1 MHEKT
6 LSSEA
11 CDELCNIMDSLQL
24 NTNESVVNI
33 GEESYGLRGSFI
45 GEGTFQQDEMEQMV
59 NNWAFIE
66 SNPLIIDAYVD
77 KVIEELE
84 QT

>member
-11 CDELCNIMDSLQL
+11 CDELRNIMDSLQL

-33 GEESYGLRGSFI
+33 GEEAYGLRGSFVR
-45 GEGTFQQDEMEQMV
+45 EGTFQQDEMEQMV

-66 SNPLIIDAYVD
+66 SNPLIIDANVD
-77 KVIEELE
+77 KVIEDLE